1 MLILFCLVF
10 EALESFRKDNAHGE
24 ELLFLKNGKIQNGKN
39 RNQLSSLKSGSQFL
53 KSLLP
58 LSVIPIIWKTVL
70 FLLCVLSQKSSCVH
84 TGITLSSKIKL
95 RKIYLFIILSFLI
108 HENSLFLYLFRSS
121 SVIF

>member
-10 EALESFRKDNAHGE
+10 EALESFRKDNGHGE
-24 ELLFLKNGKIQNGKN
+24 ELLFLKNGKIQTGKN
-39 RNQLSSLKSGSQFL
+39 KNQLSSLKSGYQFL

-84 TGITLSSKIKL
+84 TGITLSS
-95 RKIYLFIILSFLI
+95 
-108 HENSLFLYLFRSS
+108 
-121 SVIF
+121 